1 MIIIGLTTVVG
12 VLLGIVIGRQSSS
25 SSALQS
31 PADDGKLAQSY
42 KEKVIVKVIRDNAK
56 DLQKCYFAH
65 LKKAPKVTEGE
76 MEVLIEVEENGKVSS
91 VEVTRNE
98 FKKEEFAECVSEKIE
113 DYYFSPP
120 PIGINRFISHVLAF
134 KSEETA
140 IREAKERAEK
150 NKPPQ
155 MLPVNP

>member
-1 MIIIGLTTVVG
+1 MTTVVG
-12 VLLGIVIGRQSSS
+12 VLLGIVIGRKSSS
-25 SSALQS
+25 TSSMS
-31 PADDGKLAQSY
+31 GVADDGKLAQTY
-42 KEKVIVKVIRDNAK
+42 KDKVIVKVIRDNAK
-56 DLQKCYFAH
+56 DLQHCYFAY
-65 LKKAPKVTEGE
+65 LKKAPKISEGE
-76 MEVLIEVEENGKVSS
+76 MEVLIEVEENGKVAS
-91 VEVTRNE
+91 VEVTRSE
-98 FKKEEFAECVSEKIE
+98 FKNDTFSDCVSDKIE

-120 PIGINRFISHVLAF
+120 PVGINRFISHVLAF